1 MASIRKV
8 IRCQSSQ
15 HLQNP
20 KLEYPKSMTDPN
32 QHTVSPNLQR
42 SKRYATIALVVA
54 VLAWIALMIVAK
66 LLPDYVWLIHI
77 LMLSAEAGVVGGLAD
92 WYAITVLFRN
102 PFGQFPIPKFLRDH
116 TEIIPRNKAR
126 IAESMGRFVQENFLS
141 PQVVEK
147 SLAETDLSLAV
158 GKWLANPHNNAQV
171 TQVIQQT
178 VPKIFEFV
186 GQEQIGRFIQSN
198 SVQWVKNTQVNHLA
212 SEMLRAV
219 LENDFHQDV
228 LQRGLDLAHDWM
240 LQHPEQTR
248 DLSRQLFK
256 ELGVWKLAKGASWI
270 GIDVQQRTIDSLVNR
285 VESMLADH
293 EHPWRR
299 KIEDMAQQLMEQLA
313 DNHSVASQRLNSTK
327 DAMLDSPQMLNF
339 ISGAVVILCDAI
351 RSDLEKPNSG
361 IAQNLRVA
369 IQQIGEN
376 IVSNIAVRQLLNEKM
391 SEIAINLSDQYSE
404 KVIRFISERIHEWD
418 SRDMINKIENEV
430 GGDLHMIR
438 VNGVVVGG
446 FIGLAL
452 GIIRAC
458 VEWLL

>member
-1 MASIRKV
+1 
-8 IRCQSSQ
+8 
-15 HLQNP
+15 
-20 KLEYPKSMTDPN
+20 MTTAEAITTP
-32 QHTVSPNLQR
+32 SLQR
-42 SKRYATIALVVA
+42 SKRFATIALISAIVIW
-54 VLAWIALMIVAK
+54 LILMLVAK
-66 LLPDYVWLIHI
+66 LIPEYAWLIHI

-102 PFGQFPIPKFLRDH
+102 PFGKMPIPKFLLDH

-147 SLAETDLSLAV
+147 SLKSTDLSLAI
-158 GKWLANPHNNAQV
+158 GQWLAKPENNTEV

-186 GQEQIGRFIQSN
+186 GQEQIGNFIQNN
-198 SVQWVKNTQVNHLA
+198 SVQWVRNTRVNTLA

-228 LQRGLDLAHDWM
+228 LQRGLDLAHGWM
-240 LQHPEQTR
+240 VSHPEQAR
-248 DLSRQLFK
+248 ELSRQLFK

-270 GIDVQQRTIDSLVNR
+270 GIDVQQRTIDSLIER
-285 VESMLADH
+285 VESMLADPQ
-293 EHPWRR
+293 HPWRQ
-299 KIEDMAQQLMEQLA
+299 KIEQMGQQLMLELA
-313 DNHSVASQRLNSTK
+313 DNESEASERLNLSK
-327 DAMLDSPQMLNF
+327 DALLDSPQVLNF

-351 RSDLEKPNSG
+351 KADLLKADSG

-369 IQQIGEN
+369 IQQLGEN
-376 IVSNIAVRQLLNEKM
+376 IISNPAVRQLLNERM
-391 SEIAINLSDQYSE
+391 SGLAVNLSDQYSE

-418 SRDMINKIENEV
+418 SREMIDKIENEV

-446 FIGLAL
+446 FIGLIL
-452 GIIRAC
+452 GIIRALID
-458 VEWLL
+458 WAL